1 MRFYL
6 PSGSATR
13 EAVVGGSWPGS
24 LKLFPA
30 SLCVAFLCA
39 IAVFAVPAQSASALT
54 VNAAIQKLESA
65 GTIDPIKAAAARK
78 SYSEARSVRK
88 RVSGDRRAAMT
99 FQIRTV
105 ESMAR
110 SNRITWD
117 RVTPLFD
124 TLQNNADW
132 FRTNGPAAAGTDRR
146 FDDTD
151 RIIFQYFAGM
161 GWEFHPL
168 SNFAK
173 LNAVWTVKSAAA
185 RRSLPTFAQEL
196 IQWSVNRGGAMTWEY
211 YFPFSGS
218 KAPFISS
225 ISQGTAIQSLARVGD
240 VTKDASITA
249 AATAGAKAFGI
260 NAPVGLKIVRDEG
273 FHYIG
278 YSGNRHTIILNM
290 FLQALDGLHDYSI
303 YTNDQAAWELYR
315 EGLKAARRETVSSDT
330 GAWSLYSLGGPESP
344 LSYHQLVIG
353 FLAKLCTETTEAVFC
368 TTRDN
373 FQADLKTKPVI
384 SSVSKKTK
392 GKRIYVTFKLS
403 KISTIRLTTKGGGT
417 TGATVGYGKRVFSV
431 AKGSSKSVTLTA
443 TDLAGNSST
452 LTK

>member
-13 EAVVGGSWPGS
+13 EAAAGRIGRSS
-24 LKLFPA
+24 LKLSPA
-30 SLCVAFLCA
+30 ALCVAFVCA
-39 IAVFAVPAQSASALT
+39 IALFAASAQGASALT
-54 VNAAIQKLESA
+54 VNGAIQKLQANNS
-65 GTIDPIKAAAARK
+65 IDPIKAAAARK
-78 SYSEARSVRK
+78 AYSDARSVRK
-88 RVSGDRRAAMT
+88 RVSGERRTAMT
-99 FQIRTV
+99 FQIRVV

-110 SNRITWD
+110 QNRITYD

-132 FRTNGPAAAGTDRR
+132 FKANGPATAGTDRR
-146 FDDTD
+146 FDATD

-161 GWEFHPL
+161 GWMWHPL

-173 LNAVWTVKSAAA
+173 LNAVWTVKSPAA

-211 YFPFSGS
+211 YFPFGGS

-260 NAPVGLKIVRDEG
+260 SAPVGLKIVRDEG

-303 YTNDQAAWELYR
+303 YTNDQAAWDLYR
-315 EGLKAARRETVSSDT
+315 EGLKAARRETVLSDT

-344 LSYHQLVIG
+344 LSYHQLVTG
-353 FLAKLCTETTEAVFC
+353 FLTKLCTETTEPVFC

-373 FQADLKTKPVI
+373 FQNDEKTKPVI
-384 SSVSKKTK
+384 SQVKKTVK

-403 KISTIRLTTKGGGT
+403 KISTVKLSSSAGT
-417 TGATVGYGKRVFSV
+417 TTSTVGYGRRSFSV
-431 AKGSSKSVTLTA
+431 AKGSSKAITLTA
-443 TDLAGNSST
+443 TDLAGNSAS
-452 LTK
+452 LKK